1 MSHNCNRMSK
11 NRIVLIIWVGLIM
24 MVSKATSNGE
34 NNQRRQLNAT
44 SILGKQARLP
54 CFVQSGR
61 KFIWMQAN
69 RDEILSIDG
78 NVITGDS
85 RFGVEHTSRCRSSAA
100 RRALPIV
107 IATTDSMFNQTEN
120 NGILTNDVN
129 IVDSEKTVTD
139 DGCWVYLIINS
150 VSLYDEGL
158 YVCQIDTMT
167 STLVN
172 LNILG
177 ITGLIYIEL
186 LPIYLLFKFY
196 LSFKFLRSSKNL
208 PHSFEA
214 VVESSKSIHN
224 LNPKRQA

>member
-11 NRIVLIIWVGLIM
+11 NRIVLIIWVGLIV

-44 SILGKQARLP
+44 TILGKQARLP

-107 IATTDSMFNQTEN
+107 IATTDSMLNQTEN
-120 NGILTNDVN
+120 NGLLTNDVN
-129 IVDSEKTVTD
+129 IVDSEKSVTD

-177 ITGLIYIEL
+177 ISGLIYIEIL
-186 LPIYLLFKFY
+186 KNYYLYLIFLFSSSVPQKTFHT
-196 LSFKFLRSSKNL
+196 LS
-208 PHSFEA
+208 
-214 VVESSKSIHN
+214 
-224 LNPKRQA
+224 KR